1 MLPPS
6 LGAWKTNGHKCQH
19 DGKSKCDPCHQPIV
33 GGRCIKPAQQIE
45 QHWWRRSA
53 QRKKVSTHLK
63 TLDQTI
69 VDPSCLPRCR
79 SEIAQGRKI
88 EVKNGSVDL
97 PDEVPVM
104 PLPGAVLFPHALL
117 PLYIF
122 ENRYRDMLEHALQR
136 DRMFSVTLIKPSC
149 PEWHA
154 PEDFFHFATVGLIR
168 ACVGRG
174 DGTSNLVL
182 QGLHRVRFSSFQQ
195 ETPFPIAR
203 IDIIQSRN
211 DTATVETEALGE
223 KVLELYR
230 KLKRAERRLPPK
242 VDRYLAQLGDLEMLA
257 DLIASTFV
265 EDPLRRQNM
274 LEESSL
280 NQRLR
285 LLITY
290 LQDEIGS
297 TAI

>member
-1 MLPPS
+1 M
-6 LGAWKTNGHKCQH
+6 KD
-19 DGKSKCDPCHQPIV
+19 DG
-33 GGRCIKPAQQIE
+33 
-45 QHWWRRSA
+45 
-53 QRKKVSTHLK
+53 
-63 TLDQTI
+63 
-69 VDPSCLPRCR
+69 
-79 SEIAQGRKI
+79 EIT
-88 EVKNGSVDL
+88 L

-149 PEWHA
+149 DEWHA
-154 PEDFFHFATVGLIR
+154 PEDFFHLATVGLIR

-182 QGLHRVRFSSFQQ
+182 QGLHRVRFASFQQ
-195 ETPFPIAR
+195 ETPFPIAK
-203 IDIIQSRN
+203 IDIVESTDN
-211 DTATVETEALGE
+211 AATVETEALGE

-230 KLKRAERRLPPK
+230 KLKRAERQLPAK

-257 DLIASTFV
+257 DLVASTFV
-265 EDPLRRQNM
+265 EDPLRRQRM
-274 LEESSL
+274 LEEASL

-285 LLITY
+285 LLITF
-290 LQDEIGS
+290 LQEETGS
-297 TAI
+297 GSA